1 MFKKL
6 LVLFAAMTVAVAFA
20 APPTIRDV
28 NLASVTS
35 LDGHPSID
43 ANLARKIVDE
53 RKKGKY
59 KNWNDLIKRVPAINA
74 GNAATF
80 SLEGLRVDNA
90 SYVRPPP
97 TPAEVEKARVAEVV
111 RLQKEKQVAEAAA
124 AKAKA
129 ARDEEANRAA
139 AKVAAEAAAA
149 KARAALEAENKAKA
163 EKARVAEELRL
174 QKERQVAEANR
185 AAAKGAAEAAAAK
198 ARAALE
204 AENKAKAEKAR
215 VAEELRLQKERQ
227 VAEANRAAA
236 KGAAEAAAAKARA
249 ALEAENKA
257 KAEQARVAELR
268 NQAANQA
275 AAAADRK
282 RQAEEDAVDQKRKAF
297 RDAQDKEK
305 AAKYAADTKNL
316 DVCGKNQMA
325 YRYEEGKI
333 ADKKSDEI
341 QEKVRAAEKEKM
353 ARDRQTNIDYAPN
366 PKFDKSANDSQAN
379 QLRLVLANNQ
389 KGAQDKIR
397 ALTNEQ
403 TNWTRLQEERIKK
416 WMDDSRYNKKICP

>member
-139 AKVAAEAAAA
+139 AKV
-149 KARAALEAENKAKA
+149 
-163 EKARVAEELRL
+163 
-174 QKERQVAEANR
+174 
-185 AAAKGAAEAAAAK
+185 AAEAAAAK

>member
-6 LVLFAAMTVAVAFA
+6 LALFAAMTVAVAVAFA
-20 APPTIRDV
+20 APKIVEVV
-28 NLASVTS
+28 NASVNS
-35 LDGHPSID
+35 LRVHPSID
-43 ANLARKIVDE
+43 ANLATLIIKE
-53 RKKGKY
+53 RNSGKGPY
-59 KNWNDLIKRVPAINA
+59 KNWDDLIARVPAF
-74 GNAATF
+74 GGGKAAKF
-80 SLEGLRVDNA
+80 SAEGLRVNNVA
-90 SYVRPPP
+90 YVPPPPRP
-97 TPAEVEKARVAEVV
+97 TPAEVEKARVAEEL
-111 RLQKEKQVAEAAA
+111 RLQKERQVA
-124 AKAKA
+124 
-129 ARDEEANRAA
+129 EANRAA

-163 EKARVAEELRL
+163 EKARVE
-174 QKERQVAEANR
+174 
-185 AAAKGAAEAAAAK
+185 
-198 ARAALE
+198 
-204 AENKAKAEKAR
+204 
-215 VAEELRLQKERQ
+215 
-227 VAEANRAAA
+227 
-236 KGAAEAAAAKARA
+236 
-249 ALEAENKA
+249 
-257 KAEQARVAELR
+257 ELR

-353 ARDRQTNIDYAPN
+353 ARDRQANIDYAPN